1 MTNSNSKYDPRKT
14 IKGKDP
20 ISNALVICTQK
31 GYSDKIYCGA
41 LDQLKD
47 KNLSI
52 KQLMW
57 VLYWGPSNHT
67 NCQKQVEQFIKF
79 RINNTDEEI
88 TREQMISI
96 IETYR
101 RPKNS
106 KYVDGIIQWLSNFYK

>member
-47 KNLSI
+47 KNLSL
-52 KQLMW
+52 KQVAW
-57 VLYWGPSNHT
+57 VTYWSAQNHSK
-67 NCQKQVEQFIKF
+67 CQKQIEQFLNYRFEHISNDPAAEKQ
-79 RINNTDEEI
+79 EI
-88 TREQMISI
+88 AKI
-96 IETYR
+96 IEGYR
-101 RPKNS
+101 KPKNS
-106 KYVDGIIQWLSNFYK
+106 KYVDGILNWFNDL